1 MCNLFDEMT
10 MYFDGVEYYT
20 LDMNGSFAEGIIE
33 GFADSTS
40 MSGFN
45 TPVHMILDNWIYLD
59 SNKPYDGYAIEA
71 AKDLPIELCVD
82 YIRLYQNTDIN
93 GTYLN
98 NKGIK

>member
-1 MCNLFDEMT
+1 
-10 MYFDGVEYYT
+10 
-20 LDMNGSFAEGIIE
+20 
-33 GFADSTS
+33 
-40 MSGFN
+40 
-45 TPVHMILDNWIYLD
+45 MILDNWIYLD
-59 SNKPYDGYAIEA
+59 SNEPYDGYAIEA